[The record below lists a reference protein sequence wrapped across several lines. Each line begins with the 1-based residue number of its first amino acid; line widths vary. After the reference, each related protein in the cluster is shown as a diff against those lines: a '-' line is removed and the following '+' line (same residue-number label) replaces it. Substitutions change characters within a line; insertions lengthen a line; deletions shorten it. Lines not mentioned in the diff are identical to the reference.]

1 VPVVL
6 DKEYIERIRKDLP
19 ELPDIRSKR
28 YVEKW
33 GLPEYDA
40 GVITASQSMAVFFE
54 DCVNAYDGDPKTVS
68 NWVMGELMRL
78 LNEKGAGAEHISFP
92 AVYLADLLKL
102 VDDGT
107 VSGSAAKKVFAEM
120 FETGE
125 QPKILVERLGLSQIS
140 DEEALTRIISQ
151 VMEKN
156 PQSVEDYRRGIKKA
170 MGFLVG
176 QTMKETKGKANPA
189 LVNKILKKLL

>member
-1 VPVVL
+1 
-6 DKEYIERIRKDLP
+6 
-19 ELPDIRSKR
+19 
-28 YVEKW
+28 
-33 GLPEYDA
+33 
-40 GVITASQSMAVFFE
+40 
-54 DCVNAYDGDPKTVS
+54 
-68 NWVMGELMRL
+68 
-78 LNEKGAGAEHISFP
+78 
-92 AVYLADLLKL
+92 
-102 VDDGT
+102 
-107 VSGSAAKKVFAEM
+107 M